1 MSAKTDLPSVP
12 AALADV
18 AMIDGPTCAAA
29 ASISLSNYLEL
40 VRTKKAPQPAIRQPR
55 CTRWRIADVRAW
67 LIERAQA
74 QTPEGGADVVAHA
87 RKASAAAKS
96 KRAAERKSAQ
106 SVADSARSGRPA
118 GSRRDSQSEVGTG
131 QLSEA

>member
-29 ASISLSNYLEL
+29 ASISLSNYLDL

-55 CTRWRIADVRAW
+55 CTRWRVVDVRAW

-74 QTPEGGADVVAHA
+74 QTPEGGAQVVAQA
-87 RKASAAAKS
+87 KKASEAAKS
-96 KRAAERKSAQ
+96 KRAAARMSSQQAGEVARLNCQAGPSA
-106 SVADSARSGRPA
+106 SLHSKVSSGHQA
-118 GSRRDSQSEVGTG
+118 
-131 QLSEA
+131 EA

>member
-55 CTRWRIADVRAW
+55 CTRWRVVDVRAW

-74 QTPEGGADVVAHA
+74 QTPEGGAQVVAQA
-87 RKASAAAKS
+87 KKASAAAKS
-96 KRAAERKSAQ
+96 KRAAARMSSRQAGEAE
-106 SVADSARSGRPA
+106 SVNRQASPGAGPRSKVSARH
-118 GSRRDSQSEVGTG
+118 
-131 QLSEA
+131 LSEA

>member
-29 ASISLSNYLEL
+29 ASISLSNYLDL
-40 VRTKKAPQPAIRQPR
+40 VRTKKAPQPAIRLPR
-55 CTRWRIADVRAW
+55 CTRWRVVDVRAW

-74 QTPEGGADVVAHA
+74 QTPEAGARVVAQA
-87 RKASAAAKS
+87 KKASAAAKS
-96 KRAAERKSAQ
+96 KRTVARTSSQQAGEAGRVSRQAGPVAGPQ
-106 SVADSARSGRPA
+106 SKVSSGH
-118 GSRRDSQSEVGTG
+118 
-131 QLSEA
+131 LSEA